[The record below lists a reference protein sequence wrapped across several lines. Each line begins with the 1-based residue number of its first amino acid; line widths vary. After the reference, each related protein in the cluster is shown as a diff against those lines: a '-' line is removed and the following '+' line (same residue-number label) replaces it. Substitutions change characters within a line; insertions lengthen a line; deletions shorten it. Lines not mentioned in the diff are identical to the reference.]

1 MGLCVET
8 KLSNTGMHDLKN
20 WEQKG
25 SEKEQK
31 TIGSKT
37 MFVRIV
43 TNCKKYNKVSVCLT
57 LRLV

>member
-1 MGLCVET
+1 
-8 KLSNTGMHDLKN
+8 MHGFKN

-37 MFVRIV
+37 MFGIIV
-43 TNCKKYNKVSVCLT
+43 TNCKKYNNIRSVIVKST
-57 LRLV
+57 IRLV